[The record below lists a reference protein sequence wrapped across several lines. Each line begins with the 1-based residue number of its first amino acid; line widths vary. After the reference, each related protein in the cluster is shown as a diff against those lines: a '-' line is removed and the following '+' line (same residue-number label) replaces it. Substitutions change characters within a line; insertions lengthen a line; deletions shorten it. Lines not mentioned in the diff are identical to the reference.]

1 MAVRALDPGAY
12 GFPTRCYVCEPDNP
26 AGLRI
31 PFQFD
36 DETGIV
42 HAEFTLGPE
51 YSGAPKYVH
60 GGLVV
65 AVLDEAMAWA
75 AIASAGK
82 FAVMRE
88 TTTTFE
94 HGVLVG
100 MLHRIEAEVVTVGT
114 IRMEASAKVVNE
126 AGKRCARARARM
138 VILSPDAAKDAIGAV
153 PPVLASAAPRLP
165 LSDHRA
171 VTVDL
176 AGNG

>member
-1 MAVRALDPGAY
+1 MAVLALDPNAY
-12 GFPTRCYVCEPDNP
+12 GFPTRCYVCESDNP

-31 PFQFD
+31 PFTFD
-36 DETGIV
+36 EETRIV

-60 GGLVV
+60 GGVV
-65 AVLDEAMAWA
+65 QAVLDEAMAWA
-75 AIASAGK
+75 AIAAAGR

-100 MLHRIEAEVVTVGT
+100 ELHRVEAEVDTAGT
-114 IRMEASAKVVNE
+114 IRMEASAKVLNE

-138 VILSPDAAKDAIGAV
+138 VILSPDSAKGAIGAV
-153 PPVLASAAPRLP
+153 EGEATKFLR
-165 LSDHRA
+165 RQK
-171 VTVDL
+171 
-176 AGNG
+176 